1 MALVSDI
8 FKSGLGKTFDTE
20 NPQFVEF
27 PSSLADAAEKWA
39 DAFDKYASQVTP
51 PSTTATQAKQV
62 FKSTFLTIQGS
73 NGPAVLPQ
81 CFAAYAAVLSTGM
94 QPAFTGTPP
103 VGTPILAS
111 IPPIGLAGA
120 KASVCI
126 DMIATI
132 VHSWMLTGIAIN
144 NSSGVAVTWI

>member
-1 MALVSDI
+1 MALVSNI
-8 FKSGLGKTFDTE
+8 FKDGLSKIFDTE
-20 NPQFVEF
+20 YATFVDF
-27 PSSLADAAEKWA
+27 PSSLPDAAEKWA

-51 PSTTATQAKQV
+51 PSTTSAQAKAA
-62 FKSTFLTIQGS
+62 FKSTFMTIQGG

-81 CFAAYAAVLSTGM
+81 CFAVYAAALSLGM

-111 IPPIGLAGA
+111 IPPIGLAGG

-132 VHSWMLTGIAIN
+132 VHSWMLTGVAIN